1 MSFDTQLNTEYQEKI
16 IWITGVGQGIG
27 LSTAQHFTKLGA
39 KVIGF
44 DKHFS
49 DTACLYKSVQCDLAN
64 LTELEATLSE
74 LVAQGLAPYNLINV
88 AGVLEFE
95 TIEQLSIAQW
105 TRCQTIN
112 SNAVFLFIKA
122 CYDHFKSTQQGSIVT
137 VGSNA
142 ATTPRQKMAA
152 YCASKAAV
160 TQLTLTAGLELA
172 NYGIRCNVI
181 APGSTLT
188 PMQTGMW
195 QNESGANNVIEG
207 FAQEYKLG
215 IPLQKIATAD
225 EIARSIVFIASQL
238 SSHTTMQVLT
248 IDGGATF

>member
-1 MSFDTQLNTEYQEKI
+1 MSLDKQLKAEYQDKI
-16 IWITGVGQGIG
+16 VWITGVGQGIG
-27 LSTAQHFTKLGA
+27 LSTAKQFSALGA

-49 DTACLYKSVQCDLAN
+49 DASVLYKSVQCDLSN
-64 LTELEATLSE
+64 LLELEQILAE
-74 LVAQGLAPYNLINV
+74 LIASGLAPYNLINV
-88 AGVLEFE
+88 AGVLEYD
-95 TIEQLSIAQW
+95 SIDAITTDQW
-105 TRCQTIN
+105 LHCHTVNC
-112 SNAVFLFIKA
+112 SAVFLFLQA
-122 CYDHFKSTQQGSIVT
+122 CYNNFKQNKAGSIVT

-142 ATTPRQKMAA
+142 AQTPRQKMAA

-160 TQLTLTAGLELA
+160 TQLTLNAGLELA

-195 QNESGANNVIEG
+195 QDDSGAKNVIDG
-207 FAQEYKLG
+207 FAKEYKLG
-215 IPLQKIATAD
+215 IPLQKIATPD
-225 EIARSIVFIASQL
+225 EVAHSIVFIASNL
-238 SSHTTMQVLT
+238 SSHTTMQIIT

>member
-1 MSFDTQLNTEYQEKI
+1 MSFDAQLNTEYQNKI
-16 IWITGVGQGIG
+16 VWVTGAGQGIG
-27 LSTAQHFTKLGA
+27 LSTAKYFAQLGA

-49 DTACLYKSVQCDLAN
+49 DTTCLYKSVSCDLAN
-64 LTELEATLSE
+64 LTELETILRALLS
-74 LVAQGLAPYNLINV
+74 QNLAPYNLINV

-95 TIEQLSIAQW
+95 HIDQLSMQQW
-105 TRCQTIN
+105 IQCQTIN
-112 SNAVFLFIKA
+112 SSAVFLFIQA
-122 CYDHFKSTQQGSIVT
+122 CYNHFKESKQGSIVT

-142 ATTPRQKMAA
+142 ANTPRQKMAA

-188 PMQTGMW
+188 PMQTSMW
-195 QNESGANNVIEG
+195 QDESGANTVIEG
-207 FAQEYKLG
+207 FASEYKLG
-215 IPLQKIATAD
+215 IPLQKIATVD
-225 EIARSIVFIASQL
+225 EIARSIVFIASKL